1 MGNTSQKG
9 GYNMFRKT
17 LALIMTL
24 CLCLTALAAQ
34 AAVTADG
41 ALPIVD
47 EPAEL
52 TIWASIPGGMDDYT
66 NNATTKWFEE
76 KTGVHVNWIEVAN
89 AEAATLFNTSIASG
103 DFPDIYCRGGSG
115 AEVLQYAEDGVIIPL
130 NDLIEEYGYYLKQRL
145 EEMPEVREAIT
156 APDGNIYGFPRISY
170 NLYGASP
177 NKLWVYKEWLERYM
191 EETGAEQPNTAEELE
206 AMLLF
211 FRDNDMNG
219 NGDTTDEI
227 VMTGQYNY
235 GFDGGNPVYYLLNAF
250 TYVPSFNG
258 YFYINDDGEYTTEV
272 MSDEMR
278 EGLRYANRLY
288 EEGLIAEETF
298 VQDLV
303 TFRSLTTTTKDKV
316 IVATAAAP
324 YPFRLLTLQSGVENA
339 VEFTDYEC
347 LEPLQRA
354 DGTTVTPGVN
364 SGIYNIGTMGMI
376 TTACENPEVAMRWMD
391 FFYSDE
397 VIQYLNWGGEEGSG
411 WEWQDVPSIG
421 GDEKAVVSLIDA
433 TTRNAIWNP
442 DFVGCRWT
450 TEDTILQQADANDE
464 VSLRVKYGKMYL
476 QYTKFENRPTCIWCT
491 DMDLAA
497 EYSELHTLINDYI
510 TTSINEFVLGIR
522 DVDSDADWQEYIST
536 LEDMDCQR
544 YIEVAEEYYFG

>member
-1 MGNTSQKG
+1 
-9 GYNMFRKT
+9 MFRKT

-145 EEMPEVREAIT
+145 EEMPEVREAVT

-227 VMTGQYNY
+227 PLLGNAAAAIEGGSSMGYIMSAFQLWNCHDYYHISEDGQLVFEANTPEYR
-235 GFDGGNPVYYLLNAF
+235 DGL
-250 TYVPSFNG
+250 SW
-258 YFYINDDGEYTTEV
+258 INK
-272 MSDEMR
+272 
-278 EGLRYANRLY
+278 LY
-288 EEGLIAEETF
+288 EDGLYSEEDF
-298 VQDLV
+298 ILN
-303 TFRSLTTTTKDKV
+303 LTDYRATTSKATPEEI
-316 IVATAAAP
+316 IVGLAAAP
-324 YPFRLLTLQSGVENA
+324 FYMRAVTQSIYNRAYVDFEAIPPLKNYYDESVRETYQRSDALYYPSCFISANCEHPEAAIEWLDYWLGQEGTMKTTWYGVEGRDWEYTD
-339 VEFTDYEC
+339 EFKSLVGE
-347 LEPLQRA
+347 
-354 DGTTVTPGVN
+354 TPSILVKA
-364 SGIYNIGTMGMI
+364 S
-376 TTACENPEVAMRWMD
+376 
-391 FFYSDE
+391 
-397 VIQYLNWGGEEGSG
+397 LEGSG
-411 WEWQDVPSIG
+411 NTEVPAHTGVPTYVTRALFEQTAVDPESTGRTYPDYRAHMNYDPYCVKGNIPEIVWCA
-421 GDEKAVVSLIDA
+421 DEEL
-433 TTRNAIWNP
+433 
-442 DFVGCRWT
+442 
-450 TEDTILQQADANDE
+450 L
-464 VSLRVKYGKMYL
+464 
-476 QYTKFENRPTCIWCT
+476 
-491 DMDLAA
+491 A
-497 EYSELHTLINDYI
+497 EYSELN
-510 TTSINEFVLGIR
+510 TTIGEYVRSSYASFILGKTDI
-522 DVDSDADWQEYIST
+522 DNDADWQAYLDG
-536 LEDMDCQR
+536 LESLGLSR
-544 YIEVAEEYYFG
+544 YLEVLNTYYGL